1 MTTYTRWPSPAWI
14 IWVSNREEDRLLD
27 ITSSIEVIKC
37 NDYEEY
43 VHEVMQC
50 DLGSPSYQALIDDPN
65 WGNGNEERLVSKID
79 ESSDEWAKQQ
89 AKSMT
94 ELEEFRI
101 WKENNKD
108 MPGKEIEHVTEKVD
122 TISLEFLEARVAK
135 EDIFK
140 MKLDMFEKDFVRN
153 AERGVKSEL
162 RKSDDF
168 FQLASIYFQMKAEAS
183 PADNE
188 PS

>member
-1 MTTYTRWPSPAWI
+1 
-14 IWVSNREEDRLLD
+14 
-27 ITSSIEVIKC
+27 
-37 NDYEEY
+37 
-43 VHEVMQC
+43 
-50 DLGSPSYQALIDDPN
+50 
-65 WGNGNEERLVSKID
+65 
-79 ESSDEWAKQQ
+79 
-89 AKSMT
+89 
-94 ELEEFRI
+94 
-101 WKENNKD
+101 

-122 TISLEFLEARVAK
+122 TISLEFLEDRVAK

>member
-1 MTTYTRWPSPAWI
+1 MTTFTRWPSPAWV
-14 IWVSNREEDRLLD
+14 IWVSNREEDKLLD

-50 DLGSPSYQALIDDPN
+50 DMGSPSYLELVNDPN
-65 WGNGNEERLVSKID
+65 WGNGNEETLIPKID
-79 ESSDEWAKQQ
+79 ASSQRWAEEQ
-89 AKSMT
+89 AKSMS
-94 ELEEFRI
+94 LLDEFKQ
-101 WKENNKD
+101 WKENNKEL
-108 MPGKEIEHVTEKVD
+108 PGKEIETKTVKED
-122 TISLEFLEARVAK
+122 TISLEFLEERVAK

-140 MKLDMFEKDFVRN
+140 MKLDMFEKDFVRDAN
-153 AERGVKSEL
+153 REVKSQL

>member
-1 MTTYTRWPSPAWI
+1 MTTFTRWPSPAWV
-14 IWVSNREEDRLLD
+14 IWVSNREEDKLLD
-27 ITSSIEVIKC
+27 LTSSVEVIKC
-37 NDYEEY
+37 NDYEEN

-50 DLGSPSYQALIDDPN
+50 DMGSPSYLELVNDPN
-65 WGNGNEERLVSKID
+65 WGNGNEETLIPKID
-79 ESSDEWAKQQ
+79 ASSQRWAEEQ
-89 AKSMT
+89 AKSMS
-94 ELEEFRI
+94 LLDEFKQ
-101 WKENNKD
+101 WKENNKEL
-108 MPGKEIEHVTEKVD
+108 PGKEIETKTVKED
-122 TISLEFLEARVAK
+122 TISLEFLEERVAK

-140 MKLDMFEKDFVRN
+140 MKLDMFEKDFVRD
-153 AERGVKSEL
+153 ADREVKSQL

>member
-1 MTTYTRWPSPAWI
+1 MDCACTRLCGLLEVADA
-14 IWVSNREEDRLLD
+14 EED
-27 ITSSIEVIKC
+27 
-37 NDYEEY
+37 
-43 VHEVMQC
+43 
-50 DLGSPSYQALIDDPN
+50 
-65 WGNGNEERLVSKID
+65 
-79 ESSDEWAKQQ
+79 AK
-89 AKSMT
+89 
-94 ELEEFRI
+94 
-101 WKENNKD
+101 D
-108 MPGKEIEHVTEKVD
+108 
-122 TISLEFLEARVAK
+122 RVAK